1 MTSLRILGVAA
12 LAFVISTPDAMAQTR
27 GGGAVSGGIREAVSD
42 GIIGISEAAGTGAKT
57 GVVTEAT
64 RAAIDR
70 EKQARAQ
77 YQNTADYRNAQH
89 SDFAKA
95 RSEVVGA
102 DLGKAT
108 KSGVEAVIGKR
119 GKAVAG
125 ITFPAGWN
133 QRHGG
138 NVVSAVSPDGQ
149 LYCWLVAIKTTSR
162 ADANRRLMHG
172 LKTNYLDD
180 IKYDEPKETK
190 GGATLITGTGKGK
203 KSGVDV
209 VFATGVFEA
218 GDQIVAAMFIA
229 DSKIEDYYKETIR
242 GICQTIRPAND
253 VAQ

>member
-12 LAFVISTPDAMAQTR
+12 LAFVISTLNAMAQTR
-27 GGGAVSGGIREAVSD
+27 GGGAVSGGIRESVSD
-42 GIIGISEAAGTGAKT
+42 GIIGVSEAVGTGAKT

-70 EKQARAQ
+70 EKQARAR

-95 RSEVVGA
+95 RAEVGA

-108 KSGVEAVIGKR
+108 KSGVEAVIRKR
-119 GKAVAG
+119 GKLVAG

-138 NVVSAVSPDGQ
+138 NAVSAVSPDGQ

-162 ADANRRLMHG
+162 ADANRRLMYG

-209 VFATGVFEA
+209 VFATGVFEVD
-218 GDQIVAAMFIA
+218 DQIVAAMFIA
-229 DSKIEDYYKETIR
+229 DSKLEDYYKETAR
-242 GICQTIRPAND
+242 GSCHTNRPVNEL
-253 VAQ
+253 AQ

>member
-12 LAFVISTPDAMAQTR
+12 LAFVISTPHAMAQTR

-42 GIIGISEAAGTGAKT
+42 GIIGVSEAAGTGAKT

-70 EKQARAQ
+70 EKQARAR
-77 YQNTADYRNAQH
+77 YQNTAEYRNAQH

-95 RSEVVGA
+95 RADAGA

-108 KSGVEAVIGKR
+108 KSGVEAVIRKHGKL
-119 GKAVAG
+119 VAG

-133 QRHGG
+133 QRDGG
-138 NVVSAVSPDGQ
+138 NAVSAVSPDGQ

-162 ADANRRLMHG
+162 ADANRRLMYG

-180 IKYDEPKETK
+180 IKSDEPKEK

-209 VFATGVFEA
+209 VFATGVFEV
-218 GDQIVAAMFIA
+218 GDQIVAAMFMA

-253 VAQ
+253 LAQ